1 MYCIFDVAF
10 NGSPNSRTKT
20 ASIIPI
26 EFATSWDLRVQFY
39 PLTIIIVL
47 PTLPFCRLSV
57 LFILIV
63 LHLVSIIVPIVM
75 SIVNHILV
83 ENVIYWLLNIISPTI
98 NAQAI
103 VTYILAQK

>member
-1 MYCIFDVAF
+1 LAMYCIFDVAF

-47 PTLPFCRLSV
+47 PTLPFV
-57 LFILIV
+57 YLFTKILKSNLLVRIHIV
-63 LHLVSIIVPIVM
+63 IA
-75 SIVNHILV
+75 
-83 ENVIYWLLNIISPTI
+83 Y
-98 NAQAI
+98 
-103 VTYILAQK
+103 